1 MLDSLNIRLY
11 FNVIDEAFL
20 FFLEKWKF
28 LDRARWISRFNQSLQ
43 YLLLGPLKSA
53 YFLKQ
58 VFFLISREIIL
69 YAIREQIFAKTILQI
84 LLLQEKRHAI
94 DAGLDLGEQFWQIV
108 HFISWRSF

>member
-1 MLDSLNIRLY
+1 M
-11 FNVIDEAFL
+11 IDWAFL

-28 LDRARWISRFNQSLQ
+28 FDRARGISRFNQSLQ
-43 YLLLGPLKSA
+43 YLLLGPLKST

-69 YAIREQIFAKTILQI
+69 YAIREQIFTKTIFQI

-94 DAGLDLGEQFWQIV
+94 DAGLDLGEQSWQIV